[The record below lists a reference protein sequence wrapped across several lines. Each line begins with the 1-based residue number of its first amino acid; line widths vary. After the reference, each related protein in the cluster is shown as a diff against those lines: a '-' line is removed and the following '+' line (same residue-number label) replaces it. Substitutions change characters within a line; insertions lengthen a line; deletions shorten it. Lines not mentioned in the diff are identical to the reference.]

1 MIKLFVFD
9 LGNVILPFE
18 HHQIADKLY
27 ATSVIK
33 DHCTPDEIFR
43 FLFDNQKGF
52 INDYETGRLSTR
64 GFFEGVKRK
73 YKLDLEQDAFK
84 DIWNHIFREDP
95 AVSEVILYLKSKG
108 FPILL
113 LSNTNEMHFSYIME
127 EYPIIHHF
135 DEWILSFEAGAKKP
149 HQKIYDMIFER
160 RSLERHEAFYIDDV
174 PEYIEAAA
182 GYGIPGVVFREASD
196 IWKIINENC
205 L

>member
-27 ATSVIK
+27 ETSLIK
-33 DHCTPDEIFR
+33 DRCTPDKIFR

-64 GFFEGVKRK
+64 EFFEEVKRK
-73 YKLDLEQDAFK
+73 YKLDLEQDEFK

-95 AVSEVILYLKSKG
+95 AVSEAILYLKNKG

-113 LSNTNEMHFSYIME
+113 LSNTNEMHFSYIIE
-127 EYPIIHHF
+127 EYPIIRQF
-135 DEWILSFEAGAKKP
+135 DELILSFEAGAKKP
-149 HQKIYDMIFER
+149 HQKIYDMIFEK
-160 RSLERHEAFYIDDV
+160 RSLERREAFYIDDV

-182 GYGIPGVVFREASD
+182 GYGIPGMVFREASD
-196 IWKIINENC
+196 IWKVINENC